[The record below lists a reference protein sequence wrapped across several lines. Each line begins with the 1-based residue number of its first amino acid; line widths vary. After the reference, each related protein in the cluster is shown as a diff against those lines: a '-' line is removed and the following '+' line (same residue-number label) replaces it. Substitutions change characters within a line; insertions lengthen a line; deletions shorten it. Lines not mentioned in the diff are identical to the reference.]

1 MTAASA
7 TKANLDLSFPA
18 AGVTFNIAVEPP
30 VGGSNGGGPIFA
42 LAVSD
47 SSTGQKLRL
56 AVDVSPQLAD
66 WVRGYSRWLV
76 RAHVKATHDESGI
89 TGTFAPDLQPEQVL
103 QGLRDACE
111 MIRQRFELYEESILV

>member
-7 TKANLDLSFPA
+7 TKANLDLSFPV
-18 AGVTFNIAVEPP
+18 AGVTFNIAVEPQDEAD
-30 VGGSNGGGPIFA
+30 GSQTFA
-42 LAVSD
+42 LNVSD
-47 SSTGQKLRL
+47 TSTGQKLRW

-76 RAHVKATHDESGI
+76 RARVKATHDESGI

>member
-1 MTAASA
+1 MTATSA

-30 VGGSNGGGPIFA
+30 VSGSNGGAPTFA
-42 LAVSD
+42 LAVNNSR
-47 SSTGQKLRL
+47 TGQKLRL

-76 RAHVKATHDESGI
+76 RAKVRATHDESGI
-89 TGTFAPDLQPEQVL
+89 TGTFAPDLQPEQVF
-103 QGLRDACE
+103 QGLRDVRE
-111 MIRQRFELYEESILV
+111 MIRQHFEL

>member
-7 TKANLDLSFPA
+7 TKANLDLAFPS
-18 AGVTFNIAVEPP
+18 AGVTFNIAVEPSQ
-30 VGGSNGGGPIFA
+30 GGPNGGAPTFT

-47 SSTGQKLRL
+47 SSTAQKLRL

-76 RAHVKATHDESGI
+76 RARVRATHDESGI

>member
-1 MTAASA
+1 MTTASA

-30 VGGSNGGGPIFA
+30 DEGGSAPTFT

-47 SSTGQKLRL
+47 ASTGQKLRL

-76 RAHVKATHDESGI
+76 RAKVKATHDESGI

>member
-1 MTAASA
+1 MTTASA
-7 TKANLDLSFPA
+7 TKANLALSFPA

-30 VGGSNGGGPIFA
+30 DEADSAPTFA

-47 SSTGQKLRL
+47 ASTGQKLRL

-66 WVRGYSRWLV
+66 WARGYSRWLV
-76 RAHVKATHDESGI
+76 RAKVKATHDESGI